1 MPGSGTGHCPCHSIT
16 QASQKFWVC
25 PCSLLGKLSN
35 TANKFQ
41 NTKTNRT
48 PSKSYIYIG
57 SASFAHWQQ
66 HSTTSPFPDCKIMNP
81 RAPIEAE
88 RLQQQKGLVSISL
101 VQSRD
106 YLISNMIL
114 KIRVDFRA
122 APLHHDCVSN
132 LRFALLG
139 SQKNMQLCELR
150 LEPILKMQQVLQL

>member
-1 MPGSGTGHCPCHSIT
+1 
-16 QASQKFWVC
+16 
-25 PCSLLGKLSN
+25 
-35 TANKFQ
+35 
-41 NTKTNRT
+41 
-48 PSKSYIYIG
+48 
-57 SASFAHWQQ
+57 
-66 HSTTSPFPDCKIMNP
+66 MNP

>member
-1 MPGSGTGHCPCHSIT
+1 MSFHTTG
-16 QASQKFWVC
+16 KRKVLGL
-25 PCSLLGKLSN
+25 SLLIAWGALKNGKQIP
-35 TANKFQ
+35 KH
-41 NTKTNRT
+41 KD
-48 PSKSYIYIG
+48 KSHSQQIVCIYIYIR

-66 HSTTSPFPDCKIMNP
+66 HSTTSPFPDCKIKNP

-122 APLHHDCVSN
+122 AILHHDCVSN

-139 SQKNMQLCELR
+139 SQKTMQLCELR
-150 LEPILKMQQVLQL
+150 LEPIIKMQQVLQL